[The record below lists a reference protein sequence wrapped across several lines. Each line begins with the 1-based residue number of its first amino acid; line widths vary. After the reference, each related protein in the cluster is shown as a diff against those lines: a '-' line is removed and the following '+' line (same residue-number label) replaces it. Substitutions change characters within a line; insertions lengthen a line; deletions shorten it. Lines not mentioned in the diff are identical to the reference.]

1 MTEIPASFPRDPWP
15 VAITGAQPK
24 LAARLIDGRYI
35 VGLTKAEL
43 VERYKICEDL
53 VQQLLVY
60 CKKKYAEHP
69 EWSREVLL
77 QKVEKSARTQDWD
90 ISPIEI
96 TWVIGRLRE
105 SL

>member
-15 VAITGAQPK
+15 VAISGAQSK

-35 VGLTKAEL
+35 VGITNAEL
-43 VERYKICEDL
+43 VERYEMCEDL

-60 CKKKYAEHP
+60 CKRKQEEHP

-77 QKVEKSARTQDWD
+77 QKVEKSARAKGWD

-96 TWVIGRLRE
+96 TWLIARLRE